1 MHGPGPGTI
10 VGDRYAVQRRLA
22 QSRDRARWSAHDTTL
37 ERDVTLTVFASDHPN
52 ADAAMDAA
60 RRAAGVEDA
69 RLVRVLDVGTQD
81 DFAWIVEEALPGSRS
96 LAALLAQGGLPA
108 EEVRRITGEAAS
120 GLETGRSRG
129 LHHQRL
135 TPHEVVRSADGAVKV
150 SGLAIAAALDGADDL
165 DPLEASRADAVSLVA
180 LAYAGLT
187 GRWPLPTPVQGLAP
201 APRLAAGVPAPS
213 EIAAGVPGDLDAICR
228 LTLNEGEGPLDPGDL
243 ASQIAPWAREQVNP
257 ESVGDHT
264 VELTTVRDAPARAG
278 AAPPPAARRD
288 VPAPAAPQHATAG
301 TTATEGAASDQATAV
316 KAAGTVGGAL
326 ATAGAVSG
334 RMGSFARAAADRA
347 AHAARAREDETET
360 ISLPEV
366 FHIRQEPVEPPL
378 PLMHSGL
385 EPPTRSQTKLV
396 VSILVGFLVVVLLLG
411 YCGVSSIGAGSKLPI
426 GGVPTRHAAP
436 SSTRPTPSAS
446 ATPSTTAPTTSTTST
461 PSAPIDVKD
470 ASGFDPEGDQSEKD
484 GDARLVLDGD
494 ASTTWQSEGYNSPS
508 FGGLKKGVGV
518 ILDLGK
524 ARTVHKVKLT
534 LGNGPA
540 DVTVYSAPGRSMDG
554 VSTIGTV
561 QGAGDTVTIKAPSHL
576 EPARYVIVWF
586 TLLPQ
591 DGGRYRASLSDV
603 ALS

>member
-96 LAALLAQGGLPA
+96 LATLLEQGGLPA
-108 EEVRRITGEAAS
+108 EEVRRITGEVAS

-129 LHHQRL
+129 LHHLRL

-187 GRWPLPTPVQGLAP
+187 SRWPLSTPVGGLAP
-201 APRLAAGVPAPS
+201 APRLASGVPAPS

-228 LTLNEGEGPLDPGDL
+228 LTLNEGAGPLDPGDL

-264 VELTTVRDAPARAG
+264 VELTAVRDVPARAG
-278 AAPPPAARRD
+278 AAPPAARRD

-301 TTATEGAASDQATAV
+301 TTGTEGSASGQATAV
-316 KAAGTVGGAL
+316 KSAGTVGGAL

-334 RMGSFARAAADRA
+334 RVGSFARAAADRA

-378 PLMHSGL
+378 PLMHSGT

-396 VSILVGFLVVVLLLG
+396 VSILVGFLVVVLLLA

-426 GGVPTRHAAP
+426 GTVPTRHAAP
-436 SSTRPTPSAS
+436 SSSRPTPTAS
-446 ATPSTTAPTTSTTST
+446 ATPSTTVRTPSTA
-461 PSAPIDVKD
+461 SAPIVVKD

-484 GDARLVLDGD
+484 GDAKLVLDGD
-494 ASTTWQSEGYNSPS
+494 PSTTWQSEGYNSPS

-518 ILDLGK
+518 ILDLGR

-561 QGAGDTVTIKAPSHL
+561 QGAGDTVTIKAPGNL